1 MAITSPAG
9 QAPSTSP
16 LLKLLVLNP
25 CFFSVSLF
33 HHYHHHYLFTTHTTS
48 LIGFGHIFF
57 RQSITTCLVQAGCTS
72 PSLDSLARS
81 CQWSCIRLPPSL
93 LIIFKQSILAQR
105 ISTRKVLRYIP
116 RSINTYL
123 LGSSRVYESLVSF
136 ARSFMPMVL
145 HQAASF
151 TTHYIQ
157 TINSYSIHF
166 YT

>member
-1 MAITSPAG
+1 MIRSLVHANGPASG
-9 QAPSTSP
+9 C
-16 LLKLLVLNP
+16 LLYYSLYSNSQFLLNTFLHVR
-25 CFFSVSLF
+25 SLD
-33 HHYHHHYLFTTHTTS
+33 TT
-48 LIGFGHIFF
+48 LG
-57 RQSITTCLVQAGCTS
+57 QSIPTCLVQAGCTS

-93 LIIFKQSILAQR
+93 LIIFKRSVLTQH
-105 ISTRKVLRYIP
+105 ISTRKAFRHNP

-123 LGSSRVYESLVSF
+123 LGSSRVHESLVRF

-157 TINSYSIHF
+157 TINSCSSPAVCLDPAVLS
-166 YT
+166 